1 MFNLSR
7 HFNKNYQIPR
17 NRYRGR
23 SLSMKYMTV
32 EINGCHPLLQLA
44 LKTGPRNIGFFKNL
58 LRDQKG

>member
-1 MFNLSR
+1 
-7 HFNKNYQIPR
+7 
-17 NRYRGR
+17 
-23 SLSMKYMTV
+23 MKYMTV